1 MRDTILQDREYQDNI
16 LQDRDMLEIMDLEES
31 GDNATNQNLTNS
43 VQLRPARESEHFR
56 TSLISDWK
64 LWKDQRLNT
73 QAMRE
78 RERENR

>member
-1 MRDTILQDREYQDNI
+1 
-16 LQDRDMLEIMDLEES
+16 MLEIMDLEKS
-31 GDNATNQNLTNS
+31 GDNAANSNLSNS
-43 VQLRPARESEHFR
+43 VQLRPARETDHFR

-78 RERENR
+78 RESE